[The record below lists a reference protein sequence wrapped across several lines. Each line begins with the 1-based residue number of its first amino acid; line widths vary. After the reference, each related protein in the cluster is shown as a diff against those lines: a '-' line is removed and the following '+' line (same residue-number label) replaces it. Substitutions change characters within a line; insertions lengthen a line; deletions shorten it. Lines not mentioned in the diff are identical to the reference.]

1 MGLRHANLNHSQPML
16 PFYTRWR
23 WWWWKGDVK
32 IVSKEKNVKILALFE
47 ENNPFLY
54 KIEIGSS
61 RPRAKIYIK
70 PTIYK
75 INVWFSDDFT
85 GYKME
90 TLQRIWLKLHNSFSL
105 KKIKPRQWITHLSI
119 GTLHNCQKQLKDK
132 QPKRKKTK
140 EKKRKEKNKRKK
152 E

>member
-1 MGLRHANLNHSQPML
+1 MKIAPSVTKSPHQDRGSCYLPMKM
-16 PFYTRWR
+16 RER
-23 WWWWKGDVK
+23 G
-32 IVSKEKNVKILALFE
+32 SKNSEGRKVKILALLGK
-47 ENNPFLY
+47 NNPFLY

-75 INVWFSDDFT
+75 IKVWFSDDFT

-90 TLQRIWLKLHNSFSL
+90 TLRRIRLKLHNSFSL
-105 KKIKPRQWITHLSI
+105 KKIKPRQWITHLSS

-132 QPKRKKTK
+132 QPKGKKTI